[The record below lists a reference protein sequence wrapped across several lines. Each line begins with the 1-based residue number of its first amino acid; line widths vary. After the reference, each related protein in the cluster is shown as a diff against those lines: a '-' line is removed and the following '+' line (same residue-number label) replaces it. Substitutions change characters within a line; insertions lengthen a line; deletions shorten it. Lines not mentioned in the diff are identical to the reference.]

1 MEKKV
6 QITAHLLA
14 SSRYIA
20 IANLVVFYLS
30 AKIGGGLFS
39 LQVILFALLCY
50 WHVRVYFDQ
59 KLLSDLAAERLSG
72 EDIDETLSLL
82 NLQKNPRNRPLVAR
96 LQGSVKLWQ
105 YLVYTTFVQ
114 LVLFFIQ
121 S

>member
-1 MEKKV
+1 MEKKA

-20 IANLVVFYLS
+20 IANLVVFCLS
-30 AKIGGGLFS
+30 ARMGGGLFS
-39 LQVILFALLCY
+39 LQVLLFALLCY

-59 KLLSDLAAERLSG
+59 KLLGDLAAERLSG

-82 NLQKNPRNRPLVAR
+82 NLQKNRRNRPLVER

-105 YLVYTTFVQ
+105 YLIYATQAQ
-114 LVLFFIQ
+114 LLLFFIQ